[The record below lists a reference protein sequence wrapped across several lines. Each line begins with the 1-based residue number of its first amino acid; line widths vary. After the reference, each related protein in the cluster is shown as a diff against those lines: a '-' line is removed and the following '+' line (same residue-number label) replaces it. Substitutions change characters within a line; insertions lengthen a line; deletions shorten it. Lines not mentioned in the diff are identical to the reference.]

1 MRLIKINRCLRGKW
15 KEAVAVRRAA
25 SEGLDAFAISHCQKQ
40 RLSNQLRAA
49 LSQRPMRCDGC
60 SRFLSIMKEI
70 CPAGIRRRLRF
81 KWWSFVSRCWGESR
95 VTSKLVPAERFS
107 VTAVPFPTGRDLHSA
122 KAPRRRKKDESLCS
136 CSPWRLYFHI

>member
-1 MRLIKINRCLRGKW
+1 MRLIQINW
-15 KEAVAVRRAA
+15 QTVTVRRAA

-81 KWWSFVSRCWGESR
+81 KWWSFVSRCWGEST
-95 VTSKLVPAERFS
+95 VTSKLMPADIFPLM
-107 VTAVPFPTGRDLHSA
+107 AVPFPTERDLH
-122 KAPRRRKKDESLCS
+122 KHQKDKYLCF
-136 CSPWRLYFHI
+136 CSPTCGYFIFKCSGVLLVEYLLS